1 MRTPIRMIL
10 AALITLATLSHAAR
24 PWLLVN
30 LKTYGPVYP
39 DTTVFYYRWNA
50 DHVRSQGGHDLYP
63 TATVG
68 NVSGSLSVLLISN
81 IDCTNQSSLLQ
92 VVMVQE
98 KRNWPS
104 IVDVHESSLWVH
116 FTQTSVY
123 SLICREIEADNY
135 AHGFK

>member
-1 MRTPIRMIL
+1 MSTSIKMIL
-10 AALITLATLSHAAR
+10 VTLITLVTLANAER

-50 DHVRSQGGHDLYP
+50 DHVRARGGHDLYP
-63 TATVG
+63 TSVVG
-68 NVSGSLSVLLISN
+68 SVDDSLSILMISN
-81 IDCTNQSSLLQ
+81 IDCANQSSLLQ

-104 IVDVHESSLWVH
+104 IVDVHESSPWVH